1 MLADPGGQGL
11 AGLGSKSAI
20 DVKAAWRF
28 KCRVA
33 SATPCAYKGAA
44 AEAARNSEKGS
55 NKYLQYYSAMA
66 RRLTRIAYSARS
78 RQLQTVQ
85 NQNLLIFWY

>member
-11 AGLGSKSAI
+11 AGLGSESAI

-33 SATPCAYKGAA
+33 SATQYKGAA
-44 AEAARNSEKGS
+44 ADAARNSEKGS
-55 NKYLQYYSAMA
+55 NEYLQYYSAMA
-66 RRLTRIAYSARS
+66 RRLTRIAYSAQS

-85 NQNLLIFWY
+85 NQNLLIFWC